1 MFDIWI
7 ANADGS
13 EPAQL
18 THENGAA
25 GTPRWTPDGKAV
37 LFDLHTP
44 DGEIDIFII
53 RAIGG
58 PSQRLTRDPSE
69 DTLPCFS
76 RDGKWIYFNSN
87 RSGWHQIWR
96 MPAAGG
102 EAQQITQ
109 KGANTALPS
118 IDGETLYYSR
128 SLILY
133 AVPVAGGDEKKVV
146 DLGHNRVFAVTGHG
160 IYYIGRRRS
169 DGRYELCLLDPSTS
183 KNRVIAVLDGPI
195 VQGLT
200 VSPDGKT
207 ILYNRGKDSQSDL
220 MLVENFR

>member
-1 MFDIWI
+1 
-7 ANADGS
+7 
-13 EPAQL
+13 
-18 THENGAA
+18 
-25 GTPRWTPDGKAV
+25 
-37 LFDLHTP
+37 
-44 DGEIDIFII
+44 
-53 RAIGG
+53 
-58 PSQRLTRDPSE
+58 
-69 DTLPCFS
+69 
-76 RDGKWIYFNSN
+76 
-87 RSGWHQIWR
+87 